1 LAVERA
7 WTNRITS
14 VLSIGAERQR
24 QNSSYSVEPP
34 TPNQPFTRYIF
45 QRTYRTTYPL
55 DFLARYHFV
64 TESRW
69 TPYFGIGARYVNG
82 PGTNTKVTEGFD
94 GVFRVESTRYQ
105 DRTSAEVN
113 GGVIFRI
120 TPHVGLQIDGK
131 RLLRSDGVNYD
142 PINKV
147 SVGVSWRF

>member
-1 LAVERA
+1 M
-7 WTNRITS
+7 
-14 VLSIGAERQR
+14 
-24 QNSSYSVEPP
+24 
-34 TPNQPFTRYIF
+34 
-45 QRTYRTTYPL
+45 
-55 DFLARYHFV
+55 
-64 TESRW
+64 
-69 TPYFGIGARYVNG
+69 
-82 PGTNTKVTEGFD
+82 TEGFD